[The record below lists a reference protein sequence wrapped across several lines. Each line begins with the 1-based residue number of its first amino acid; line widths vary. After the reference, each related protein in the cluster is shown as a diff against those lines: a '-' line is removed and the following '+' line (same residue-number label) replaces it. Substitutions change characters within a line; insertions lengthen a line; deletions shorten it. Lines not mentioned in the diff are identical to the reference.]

1 MIPVAELKRLASDT
15 GIHFSTLELDYCL
28 GWMLYGISR
37 ERELY
42 NGIVF
47 KGGTSL
53 RKCYFK
59 EYRFSQDLDYTCR
72 KELAHDR
79 LEPLIRNACRNAA
92 HMSGVGF
99 ELVEFK
105 KLREVSGEEAF
116 NARVEYRGPSNPSP
130 GSLPR
135 IQFDLTYYEEVVLP
149 PEDRKIF
156 HFYSDSLRGARAWS
170 YSLDEI
176 LAEKMRSVL
185 QQRKRVPRPRDYYD
199 LWWVFKNKDFA
210 RKTVWQA
217 FLKKCEFK
225 NEAFKTVDDFFGKDL
240 LARNATAWEASIGRQ
255 VKDVPPFEQVVA
267 ELRIGLKRIVT

>member
-1 MIPVAELKRLASDT
+1 MSLLRDEPDFDVAIARAAQDLGNLDPSFVEKDYWVTHALCALARDGFT
-15 GIHFSTLELDYCL
+15 V
-28 GWMLYGISR
+28 W
-37 ERELY
+37 
-42 NGIVF
+42 F

-53 RKCYFK
+53 RKCHFK

-72 KELAHDR
+72 KELPPDR
-79 LEPLIRNACRNAA
+79 LEPLIRNACRNAT

-105 KLREVSGEEAF
+105 KLREVSGAEAF
-116 NARVEYRGPSNPSP
+116 NARVEYRGPSNHSS
-130 GSLPR
+130 SLPR

-185 QQRKRVPRPRDYYD
+185 QQRERV
-199 LWWVFKNKDFA
+199 L
-210 RKTVWQA
+210 QA
-217 FLKKCEFK
+217 EPAL
-225 NEAFKTVDDFFGKDL
+225 AGVQR
-240 LARNATAWEASIGRQ
+240 LARHQLLLRKEPLRLGAGGSAMAVIQPVDLGGHRPSRYLPASGTIPSEETSIR
-255 VKDVPPFEQVVA
+255 
-267 ELRIGLKRIVT
+267 